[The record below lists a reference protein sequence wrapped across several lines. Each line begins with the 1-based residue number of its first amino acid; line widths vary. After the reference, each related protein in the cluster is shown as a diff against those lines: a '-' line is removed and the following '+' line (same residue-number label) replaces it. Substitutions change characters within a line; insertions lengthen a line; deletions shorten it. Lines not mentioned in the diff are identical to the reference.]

1 MKVDGVV
8 ARIKPLITPAFVL
21 TMIATA
27 NNLVLANF
35 TLIGRETRRG
45 PGGGRQSA
53 EDDIALRDLIQ
64 FAACASGLGVRCLLL
79 GGAALVSVAAHGNA
93 MAQVSLPQLPAPFAG
108 VADEDRAL
116 STPDWPKLITAPKGA
131 PNVLLVLLDDVGFG
145 ATSITGGPIAAPAL
159 DRLAH
164 EGLRYNNFHVNAL
177 CSPTR
182 GALLSGRNDHA
193 IGFGTVVDA
202 AAGYPGY
209 NSIWPKSAAS
219 IAAVLRDNGYNTAAF
234 GKWHNT
240 PIWEA
245 GPAGPFDHWPTGLG
259 FDYFYGF
266 LAGDDSQ
273 WEPRLYRNNVP
284 VEPWGKPLDGYHLTT
299 DLADDAIHWLHMHE
313 AVAPQKPFFIYFATG
328 ATHEPHQVPQKWIDK
343 YTGKFDQGW
352 DKLREETFARQKA
365 QGIIPANADLTPRPA
380 ELPAWDSLTPDQK
393 KLLAHQAEVYAG
405 FLEQTDYEVGRLVD
419 AIRRAG
425 QADNTLVL
433 YIVGDNGASGEGG
446 LDGHDLLDVD
456 GKAAP
461 LDQRLKIARDL
472 GSDLYFN
479 HYAVGWA
486 WGLDAPFQ
494 WTKQVASHL
503 GGTTDP
509 LVAVWPAK
517 ITDRGAV
524 RGQFQHVT
532 DIAPTIYQAAG
543 ITPPDTVDGVKQLPL
558 EGHSLLPS
566 FTNAHAPSTHP
577 LQYFEMVGN
586 RGIYKDGWWAGSR
599 HLPPWQTFGEIWLNT
614 PVGNHPWE
622 LYYLTD
628 DYSQAHDL
636 AAKNPD
642 KLKEMVALFDSE
654 AKRNNVYPL
663 ALNPSSLPY
672 VSEGQTHFV
681 YAPDVARITQ
691 QQLPSL
697 RGHSY
702 TLTADITVPDAGAD
716 GVILADGGVA
726 GGVVLYLKDGK
737 PTFEAN
743 AYGNVSGLVSA
754 PDRLPPG
761 HNIIEADIAPD
772 PSGKGPDAAP
782 RSGFARLPMPE
793 AVTLKV
799 NGNTVAHGKI
809 ANYVGI
815 YGETLD
821 IGRDLGSPVS
831 RTESAPFTGNITS
844 VTLDLK

>member
-1 MKVDGVV
+1 M
-8 ARIKPLITPAFVL
+8 
-21 TMIATA
+21 
-27 NNLVLANF
+27 
-35 TLIGRETRRG
+35 
-45 PGGGRQSA
+45 A
-53 EDDIALRDLIQ
+53 EAKMALRDTLRW
-64 FAACASGLGVRCLLL
+64 APHASSLALRCLLL
-79 GGAALVSVAAHGNA
+79 AGAALMPVAAK
-93 MAQVSLPQLPAPFAG
+93 AQISLPQQSPAFAG
-108 VADEDRAL
+108 VAEEDHAR
-116 STPDWPKLITAPKGA
+116 STPDWPKLVTAPKGA

-145 ATSITGGPIAAPAL
+145 ATSITGGPVSAPAL
-159 DRLAH
+159 ERLAH
-164 EGLRYNNFHVNAL
+164 AGLVYNNFHVNAL

-182 GALLSGRNDHA
+182 GALLSGRNDHE
-193 IGFGTVVDA
+193 IGFGTVTEA
-202 AAGYPGY
+202 ATGYPGY
-209 NSIWPKSAAS
+209 NSVWPKNAAS
-219 IAAVLRDNGYNTAAF
+219 IAEVLRDNGYNTAAF

-240 PIWEA
+240 PTWA
-245 GPAGPFDHWPTGLG
+245 VGPAGPFNQWPNALG

-266 LAGDDSQ
+266 VAAADSQ

-284 VEPWGKPLDGYHLTT
+284 TEPWGKPVDGYHLTP
-299 DLADDAIHWLHMHE
+299 DLADDAIHWLHEHE

-343 YTGKFDQGW
+343 YKGKFDQGW

-365 QGIIPANADLTPRPA
+365 AGIIPANAELTPRPA
-380 ELPAWDSLTPDQK
+380 ELPAWDSLTPDQQ
-393 KLLAHQAEVYAG
+393 KLLSHQAEVYAG
-405 FLEQTDYEVGRLVD
+405 FLEQTDHEVGRLVD
-419 AIRRAG
+419 AIRQSG
-425 QADNTLVL
+425 QEQNTLVL

-446 LDGHDLLDVD
+446 LDGHDLTDVN
-456 GKAAP
+456 GKPAP
-461 LDQRLKIARDL
+461 FDQRVKISPEL

-517 ITDRGAV
+517 ITDHGAV

-543 ITPPDTVDGVKQLPL
+543 ITPPDTVDGVKQWPL

-566 FTNAHAPSTHP
+566 FKNANAPSTHP

-586 RGIYKDGWWAGSR
+586 RGIYHDGWWAGSR
-599 HLPPWQTFGEIWLNT
+599 HLLPWEVFSIKALTT
-614 PVGNHPWE
+614 PIGNHPWE
-622 LYYLTD
+622 LYNLTD

-642 KLKEMVALFDSE
+642 KLKELVALFDSE

-663 ALNPSSLPY
+663 LPFPTPTPY

-691 QQLPSL
+691 QQLPNL
-697 RGHSY
+697 RGRNFN
-702 TLTADITVPDAGAD
+702 LTANITVPENGAD
-716 GVILADGGVA
+716 GVIVADGGVA
-726 GGVVLYLKDGK
+726 GGLVLYLKDGK
-737 PTFEAN
+737 PVFEAN
-743 AYGNVSGLVSA
+743 ANGNVAALVTG
-754 PDRLPPG
+754 PERLQPG
-761 HNIIEADIAPD
+761 HYTIEADITTD
-772 PSGKGPDAAP
+772 PAKRGPDAAL
-782 RSGFARLPMPE
+782 RSLLARLPLPE
-793 AVTLKV
+793 DVTLKV
-799 NGNTVAHGKI
+799 NGASVGNGKI

-831 RTESAPFTGNITS
+831 RAQSAPFTGQIAS